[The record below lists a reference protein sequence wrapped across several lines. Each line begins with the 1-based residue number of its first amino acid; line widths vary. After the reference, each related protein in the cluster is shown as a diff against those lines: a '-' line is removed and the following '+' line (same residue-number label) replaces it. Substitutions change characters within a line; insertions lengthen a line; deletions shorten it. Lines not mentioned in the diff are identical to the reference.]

1 MKYVALTGGIGSGK
15 SHVARLLAAR
25 GIPLFEADAA
35 AKRLMAEEP
44 LRSQLVQAIGNE
56 VFTPA
61 GELNRPYLAQRAF
74 TEPEVLSRLNAL
86 VHPAVHAAS
95 RAWFEA
101 QRAENDRRSPAQRLP
116 FAVHEAAI
124 VFELGYADRYDAV
137 VLVTAPEAVRLAR
150 VMARDGATAE
160 QVQARMA
167 RQWPDTQK
175 IPLATFVI
183 ENDGRPLEP
192 QLEALWARLSAAPE
206 RP

>member
-1 MKYVALTGGIGSGK
+1 
-15 SHVARLLAAR
+15 
-25 GIPLFEADAA
+25 
-35 AKRLMAEEP
+35 
-44 LRSQLVQAIGNE
+44 
-56 VFTPA
+56 
-61 GELNRPYLAQRAF
+61 
-74 TEPEVLSRLNAL
+74 
-86 VHPAVHAAS
+86 
-95 RAWFEA
+95 
-101 QRAENDRRSPAQRLP
+101 
-116 FAVHEAAI
+116 VHEAAI

-150 VMARDGATAE
+150 VMTRDGAAAE

-192 QLEALWARLSAAPE
+192 QLEALWARLSAPPG